1 MQQNQQLNSLLES
14 YLGFEILEYLNDPD
28 VVEIYLNDDGK
39 LWIDTLSYGRKY
51 TGLIID
57 SNSAAGVI
65 ILTAGAVHQ
74 EVNEKNPI
82 LSAEFPLTGERFQGN
97 LPPIVINPTF
107 NIRKKATRIF
117 TLANYVETEIM
128 TENQKKFICKL
139 IEEHQNILV
148 VGGTGTGKTTLCNA
162 ILEQM
167 SKLNERI
174 DIIEDTRELQC
185 MVDDVNYHRTSDEI
199 DIRALIKNA
208 MRQRPDRIIV
218 GELRDGSALE
228 LLKAWNSG
236 HSGGVCT
243 IHANDAVGG
252 LKKLEQYIQEVSVN
266 SQAEIIAEVVH
277 SIIVIKR
284 AGTGRKISEIV
295 KITGI
300 KDGVY
305 QLEDIE

>member
-1 MQQNQQLNSLLES
+1 MKQNQQLNNLLES
-14 YLGFEILEYLNDPD
+14 YLGSEVLKYLSDPD

-39 LWIDTLSYGRKY
+39 LWIDTLSEGRKN
-51 TGLIID
+51 TGILID
-57 SNSAAGVI
+57 PNSAKGVI
-65 ILTAGAVHQ
+65 ILTAAAVHQ
-74 EVNEKNPI
+74 EVNETSPI
-82 LSAEFPLTGERFQGN
+82 ISAEFPLTGERFQGN
-97 LPPIVINPTF
+97 LPPIVMNPTF

-117 TLANYVETEIM
+117 TLDNYVETEIM
-128 TENQKKFICKL
+128 TDIQKEFICKL
-139 IEEHQNILV
+139 IDEHQNILV

-167 SKLNERI
+167 SKLNERV

-185 MVDDVNYHRTSDEI
+185 MVDDVNYHRTSDNV
-199 DIRALIKNA
+199 DIRTLIKNA

-243 IHANDAVGG
+243 IHANDAIGG

-277 SIIVIKR
+277 TIIVIKR
-284 AGTGRKISEIV
+284 AGSGRKISEIV
-295 KITGI
+295 KVKGFKNGT
-300 KDGVY
+300 Y
-305 QLEDIE
+305 QLEDIN